1 MAPLPL
7 PHDDRTPERNSE
19 ITAIEHAATRPK
31 PLTVIQCRAL
41 AAISRRGPSTSREL
55 AEEFGMRSKA
65 SLTRTLRT
73 LVAHGLLAVE
83 QIESGYYGERRYS
96 LTPASNDLG
105 YRYRR

>member
-1 MAPLPL
+1 MTTGHP
-7 PHDDRTPERNSE
+7 DRNREMTATER
-19 ITAIEHAATRPK
+19 AASRPK
-31 PLTVIQCRAL
+31 PLTAIQCRAL

-55 AEEFGMRSKA
+55 AQEFGMRSKA

-73 LVAHGLLAVE
+73 LVAHGLLAAE

-96 LTPASNDLG
+96 LTPASNRLG